1 MSPVQENIGLAP
13 LTTLGIGG
21 PARYFVEAFSE
32 DDVLGALEFA
42 SGAQLPLVVLGGGS
56 NLLVS
61 DSGFEGLVL
70 RVSIGGTSF
79 SEAGQR
85 TMVTAGAGVDWDTM
99 VGRCVVRGLGGIECL
114 SGIPGWVGGTPVQ
127 NVGAYGQDVS
137 DAISRVRAYD
147 RTATRIVDMSPDE
160 CGFSYRT
167 SVFNSTARGRY
178 IILGVTYLLDKQTAP
193 AIEYPDLERFFAGR
207 NTNPTVAE
215 VRGAVLDI
223 RRSKAMLLVDG
234 DPDCRS
240 AGSFFKN
247 PVVDAADAERVDAA
261 AGQKVPR
268 FPARGDRVK
277 LPAAWLIERA
287 GFPRGTTRGNVG
299 LSNKHALALINRGDA
314 SARDVLSFAWEIRS
328 GVEAR
333 FGIQL
338 RPEPVFLG
346 FDDGVAARLG
356 AVSASG

>member
-1 MSPVQENIGLAP
+1 MSPVQENICLAP

-21 PARYFVEAFSE
+21 PARYFVEAISE

-42 SGAQLPLVVLGGGS
+42 SVAELPLVVLGGGS

-70 RVSIGGTSF
+70 RVSIGGASF
-79 SEAGQR
+79 SETDDG
-85 TMVTAGAGVDWDTM
+85 TTVVAGAGVDWDTM
-99 VGRCVVRGLGGIECL
+99 VSRCVARGLGGIECL

-137 DAISRVRAYD
+137 DAISHVRAYD
-147 RTATRIVDMSPDE
+147 RTAARIVDMSPDE

-178 IILGVTYLLDKQTAP
+178 IILGVTYVLDKQTAP
-193 AIEYPDLERFFAGR
+193 AIDYPDLDRVFAGR
-207 NTNPTVAE
+207 NTLPTVAE

-247 PVVDAADAERVDAA
+247 PVVDAADAERADAA

-268 FPARGDRVK
+268 FPARADRVK

-299 LSNKHALALINRGDA
+299 LSNKHALALINRGGA
-314 SARDVLSFAWEIRS
+314 SARDVLSLAWEIRS

-333 FGIQL
+333 FGISL
-338 RPEPVFLG
+338 RPEPVFVG
-346 FDDGVAARLG
+346 FDDGVAARFG
-356 AVSASG
+356 AVPASG